1 MNKQFWNLWS
11 SYALT
16 YFGKVNL
23 GIIIPVL
30 LVTYKDLNMTSM
42 GIISTGFMLVYAI
55 GQILHGQISERF
67 NPYVYISVG
76 MILSGIVTFFLG
88 FSAGF
93 FWSLLILECFDG
105 FFQSMPWSSIVR
117 ANAHLWKTNEER
129 EKSATVMGCSYQFG
143 SSITI
148 LISAFAV
155 GAWGWEY
162 GFWASSVFLIVRGL
176 LLYFTKPKTEFKPQQ
191 AVKTQV
197 KKTFTMPIVM
207 SGISLMFLN
216 MVRYGVLTWIPLY
229 FFVAGNFAV
238 GEMGKIGLKVFLVP
252 IAGILGT
259 LIYLKLPWK
268 KDFTGI
274 VFLSLMGVTWF
285 LFPYTDGITTTILLL
300 AGSAFLYGPHVF
312 LVTTLPSRFMKDNV
326 IACST
331 GFIDGMGYIGT
342 VAIMLIVPYLVPDFK
357 SEHGWSDVFLF
368 WAVLSFVAAA
378 TVAITYFGHFR
389 NNKYVQLKE

>member
-11 SYALT
+11 SYALS

-23 GIIIPVL
+23 GIIIPAL
-30 LVTYKDLNMTSM
+30 LVVYKDLNMYDM
-42 GIISTGFMLVYAI
+42 GIVSTGFMLVYAI
-55 GQILHGQISERF
+55 GQFLHGQISERF

-76 MILSGIVTFFLG
+76 MVLSGVVTFLLG
-88 FSAGF
+88 FTAGF
-93 FWSLLILECFDG
+93 FFALLILECFDG

-117 ANAHLWKTNEER
+117 ANAHLWKTDEER
-129 EKSATVMGCSYQFG
+129 ERSATVMGCSYQFG

-162 GFWASSVFLIVRGL
+162 GFWVSSIFLIGRGIL
-176 LLYFTKPKTEFKPQQ
+176 LHLTKPKTEFKPQQ

-197 KKTFTMPIVM
+197 KKTFTIPVVM

-259 LIYLKLPWK
+259 LIYLKFPWK
-268 KDFTGI
+268 KDLTSI
-274 VFLSLMGVTWF
+274 AFLSLMGVTWF
-285 LFPYTDGITTTILLL
+285 LFPYADGTTVTILLL
-300 AGSAFLYGPHVF
+300 TGSFFLYGPHVF

-342 VAIMLIVPYLVPDFK
+342 VSIGLIVPYLVL
-357 SEHGWSDVFLF
+357 ETEGAWSNVFLF
-368 WAVLSFVAAA
+368 WAILSFVAAA